1 MKLLVDA
8 NSDGGALL
16 GIMPEAACAQQC
28 LDRYPECVAVDYRTS
43 DQNCYWH
50 DVGTG
55 VQWNDCCNR
64 YQISCERTSCRC
76 AAVFDF
82 YRRDAM
88 LARVLAVTMCPS
100 VCLSQVGVLSKWTDG
115 SSWFLARRLL
125 STSPTLCWKEFQVSI
140 K

>member
-64 YQISCERTSCRC
+64 YQISCERTSCRS
-76 AAVFDF
+76 AAVFLPS
-82 YRRDAM
+82 RRCAS
-88 LARVLAVTMCPS
+88 ARTSCDHVS
-100 VCLSQVGVLSKWTDG
+100 VCLSV
-115 SSWFLARRLL
+115 
-125 STSPTLCWKEFQVSI
+125 TSRCSI
-140 K
+140 KMDGRIKLVFGT